1 MANQENNDA
10 GLLREQLAQAL
21 ASAEQADANGVV
33 AQTLRLVVCAI
44 EDRDV
49 LARSRGACDG
59 CSRTDIIDLLET
71 MVAQRDISAK
81 EYDEAGRVVE
91 ADREREEIAVLEVF
105 LPQPLLGLDLERAV
119 AEIIARLG
127 ATKLKDVSRC
137 MAALRDSYPGQ
148 IECNSAG
155 QAVREAL
162 SHKR

>member
-1 MANQENNDA
+1 MANRENNDTE
-10 GLLREQLAQAL
+10 LLRERLAEAL
-21 ASAEQADANGVV
+21 AAAELADANGVV
-33 AQTLRLVVCAI
+33 SQTLRLIVCAV

-49 LARSRGACDG
+49 LARSRGDCDG

-71 MVAQRDISAK
+71 MVTQRDISAK

-91 ADREREEIAVLEVF
+91 ADREREEIAVLEAF
-105 LPQPLLGLDLERAV
+105 LPQPLLGPDLERAV
-119 AEIIARLG
+119 AEIITRLD

-137 MAALRDSYPGQ
+137 MAALRESYPGQ